1 MKKLWILKKFKKKV
15 SGIRNMGLLKML
27 FGKKYKSFKPDFSK
41 TEYDDWLDYLDNGGT
56 TEQWELL
63 KTECSWQ
70 FKQDE
75 SEIFSK
81 KRESIKPFEDKY
93 YSLMEQIQNNWSK
106 LYKSKDYHGE
116 LAKNMEKDCLQD
128 IQYYEELRNEE
139 KKYET
144 PDVRSVPAFTRLA
157 MLYEKQ
163 GRYEEC
169 INICKK
175 AIGFGVD
182 ERNRMNRMIKKVGRE
197 ANDEEMKL
205 LGDLPITRHDKEVTK
220 PINEINVN
228 HIDRRK
234 IPAQKIDEMQRIMA
248 SASYCQKIYNK
259 YYKNYP
265 EMPFISRDRELN
277 TNWIEQAEIFPKQ
290 NIISKSM
297 MTRFRDGLLPGH
309 VYMLYW
315 IKEINR
321 KRIPSYFEYKY
332 GINFTKEQQFLQ
344 KQGYLSESMNLTSK
358 GQCAIDQHHNIIEN
372 HK

>member
-1 MKKLWILKKFKKKV
+1 
-15 SGIRNMGLLKML
+15 MGLLNML

-41 TEYDDWLDYLDNGGT
+41 TEYDNWLDFFDKGGT

-81 KRESIKPFEDKY
+81 KCERLKPFEDNY

-116 LAKNMEKDCLQD
+116 LAENMEKDCLQD
-128 IQYYEELRNEE
+128 IQYYKELWNEE
-139 KKYET
+139 EKYET

-182 ERNRMNRMIKKVGRE
+182 ERNRMNRMIKKTERE
-197 ANDEEMKL
+197 PNEEELSL
-205 LGDLPITRHDKEVTK
+205 LNNFSITKPNKKSTK
-220 PINEINVN
+220 PINEIYPN
-228 HIDRRK
+228 HIDRTK
-234 IPAQKIDEMQRIMA
+234 IPVQRMDEMQRIEA
-248 SASYCQKIYNK
+248 SLDYRQKIY
-259 YYKNYP
+259 
-265 EMPFISRDRELN
+265 
-277 TNWIEQAEIFPKQ
+277 
-290 NIISKSM
+290 
-297 MTRFRDGLLPGH
+297 
-309 VYMLYW
+309 
-315 IKEINR
+315 
-321 KRIPSYFEYKY
+321 
-332 GINFTKEQQFLQ
+332 Q
-344 KQGYLSESMNLTSK
+344 KFY
-358 GQCAIDQHHNIIEN
+358 I
-372 HK
+372 